1 VNNILNFSKENKMQK
16 DNTNSGIL
24 YKNTDDWQIVQ
35 QGKLNLEGEEH
46 RIIGVKRK
54 NKDGQPM
61 VELYRAIGT
70 LKAND
75 SKQTDKSPDAKG
87 VVNKIMN
94 SGAMTI
100 SAWKDVS
107 EAGNAYTS
115 LKAREFTNNEDSI
128 DNDPNSEKN
137 VLYNNNIEDIGF

>member
-1 VNNILNFSKENKMQK
+1 MQR
-16 DNTNSGIL
+16 DNTNSGIM

-35 QGKLNLEGEEH
+35 QGKLNLDGEEH

-61 VELYRAIGT
+61 IEIYRAMGT

-75 SKQTDKSPDAKG
+75 DKQGDKSPDAKG
-87 VVNKIMN
+87 VVNKIMDK
-94 SGAMTI
+94 GAMTI
-100 SAWKDVS
+100 SAWKETS

-115 LKAREFTNNEDSI
+115 LKTREFTSDQGSSVHT
-128 DNDPNSEKN
+128 DPNSEKN
-137 VLYNNNIEDIGF
+137 VVNNSEELDDEIPW

>member
-1 VNNILNFSKENKMQK
+1 MQR
-16 DNTNSGIL
+16 DNTNSGIM

-35 QGKLNLEGEEH
+35 QGKLNLDGEEH

-61 VELYRAIGT
+61 IEIYRAMGT

-75 SKQTDKSPDAKG
+75 DKQGDKSPDAKG
-87 VVNKIMN
+87 VVNKIMDK
-94 SGAMTI
+94 GAMTI
-100 SAWKDVS
+100 SAWKETS

-115 LKAREFTNNEDSI
+115 LKTREFTNNDGGYNKSI
-128 DNDPNSEKN
+128 QNDPNSEKN
-137 VLYNNNIEDIGF
+137 VVHGGDEDEIGW

>member
-1 VNNILNFSKENKMQK
+1 MQR

-24 YKNTDDWQIVQ
+24 YKNTDEWKIIQ

-46 RIIGVKRK
+46 RIIGVSRK

-70 LKAND
+70 LKKNED
-75 SKQTDKSPDAKG
+75 KQSDKSPNAKG
-87 VVNKIMN
+87 VVNKVMDK
-94 SGAMTI
+94 GAMTI
-100 SAWKDVS
+100 SAWKETS

-115 LKAREFTNNEDSI
+115 LKVREFSSDSSYS
-128 DNDPNSEKN
+128 DPNSERN
-137 VLYNNNIEDIGF
+137 VLHKEEIDDDIDW

>member
-1 VNNILNFSKENKMQK
+1 MQK

-35 QGKLNLEGEEH
+35 QGKLNLAGEDH

-54 NKDGQPM
+54 NKEGEPM

-70 LKAND
+70 LKANNN
-75 SKQTDKSPDAKG
+75 KQTEKSPDALG
-87 VVNKIMN
+87 VVNKVMN

-107 EAGNAYTS
+107 EAGNSYTS
-115 LKAREFTNNEDSI
+115 LKTREFHNEDSI